1 MALQALIFDM
11 DGTLIDTEEL
21 HRQAFNAAFIELGLF
36 WDWGP
41 HLYADLLKV
50 SGGVERLRHYI
61 ESLPLEAAARAQL
74 IGQIPAIHR
83 TKTAIYRDL
92 IAAGRLPLRPGM
104 VRLIAEA
111 RAASLRLAI
120 AATSSSENATAL
132 LSATLGAA
140 ALPWFEAIVSADMVP
155 QPKPAPDL
163 YQRVLGA
170 LHLPPS
176 DCVVLEDSANG
187 VRAAKAAEL
196 VTIAVPSRWTVEQ
209 DLSAADLVVPALDAL
224 AAPLAEIQS
233 LHRRCGLKTA

>member
-41 HLYADLLKV
+41 HLYAELLKV

-61 ESLPLEAAARAQL
+61 ESLPLEAPARAQL

-92 IAAGRLPLRPGM
+92 VAAGRLPLRPGM
-104 VRLIAEA
+104 VQLIAEA
-111 RAASLRLAI
+111 RAAALRLAI

-132 LSATLGAA
+132 LSATLGAV
-140 ALPWFEAIVSADMVP
+140 ALPWFEAIISADMVP

-170 LHLPPS
+170 LHLPAA

-233 LHRRCGLKTA
+233 LHRRCSLKTA

>member
-1 MALQALIFDM
+1 MTLQALIFDM

-41 HLYADLLKV
+41 HLYAELLKV

-61 ESLPLEAAARAQL
+61 ESLPLEASARAQL
-74 IGQIPAIHR
+74 IGQVPAIHR

-104 VRLIAEA
+104 VKLIAEA

-132 LSATLGAA
+132 LSATLGSA

-170 LHLPPS
+170 LHLTPA

-187 VRAAKAAEL
+187 VRAAKAADL

-224 AAPLAEIQS
+224 ASPLAEIQS
-233 LHRRCGLKTA
+233 LHRRRSLKSA

>member
-233 LHRRCGLKTA
+233 LHRRRGLKTA